1 MSEASTNDKVQHW
14 KQAVDRI
21 ASLYAGVE
29 RRTLTLPGF
38 SLAPTGT
45 YLWAL
50 TKFSLFLQLDL
61 FLLVPMNC
69 VIAIRNA
76 FPGKWAYRSFSAKYF
91 RAAVQ
96 WIKNGE
102 IPLPASIVIRSLT
115 SALLS
120 WHFHGRLA
128 DLRRRVIV
136 DNDLDPDGR
145 AVLTAEIDRLLV
157 QWPAPKLVQGLF
169 AYALPLM
176 SPLAAFYQMVVPSA
190 PAIWTRLIVLVS
202 LSYALGVVASAFVVK
217 RGLMLGGEGRAA
229 YFPGFLEGNG
239 AYATERELLAMFGI
253 SRSEFPLA
261 YALTLLLAPVQLFQ
275 AIYIYDSGIYA
286 TIAGQAAF
294 SKTAVVVQSMVAP
307 ILFAALG
314 AVALMRQNKLRR
326 S

>member
-1 MSEASTNDKVQHW
+1 MPEASTNDKVQHW
-14 KQAVDRI
+14 KQALDRI

-38 SLAPTGT
+38 SLAPLGT
-45 YLWAL
+45 YLWASI
-50 TKFSLFLQLDL
+50 KFTLFLELDL

-102 IPLPASIVIRSLT
+102 IPLPASIVVRSLT

-120 WHFHGRLA
+120 WHFHLRLA

-145 AVLTAEIDRLLV
+145 ACLTAEIDRLLV

-190 PAIWTRLIVLVS
+190 PAIWTRLIVLFS

-239 AYATERELLAMFGI
+239 AYATERELLAIFGI

-261 YALTLLLAPVQLFQ
+261 YALMLLLAPVQLFQ
-275 AIYIYDSGIYA
+275 AIYWYDSGIYA

-294 SKTAVVVQSMVAP
+294 SKTAVVVQSMVGP
-307 ILFAALG
+307 ILLAALG
-314 AVALMRQNKLRR
+314 AVALMRRNKLRR
-326 S
+326 L

>member
-1 MSEASTNDKVQHW
+1 MSEASTDDKVQHW
-14 KQAVDRI
+14 KQALDRI

-38 SLAPTGT
+38 SLAPMGI
-45 YLWAL
+45 YFWASL
-50 TKFSLFLQLDL
+50 KFALFLQLDVL
-61 FLLVPMNC
+61 LLVPMNC

-76 FPGKWAYRSFSAKYF
+76 FPGRWAYRSFSAKYF
-91 RAAVQ
+91 RAPVQ

-102 IPLPASIVIRSLT
+102 IPLPASIVVRSLT

-145 AVLTAEIDRLLV
+145 AILTAEIDRLLL
-157 QWPAPKLVQGLF
+157 QWPAPKLVQGFF
-169 AYALPLM
+169 AYALPLL
-176 SPLAAFYQMVVPSA
+176 SPLAALYQMVVPSA
-190 PAIWTRLIVLVS
+190 PAIWTRLVVVVS
-202 LSYALGVVASAFVVK
+202 LGYALTVVASAFVVK

-261 YALTLLLAPVQLFQ
+261 YALTLLLIPLQLFQ
-275 AIYIYDSGIYA
+275 AIYMYDSGIYA

-294 SKTAVVVQSMVAP
+294 SKTAVVVQSMVGP
-307 ILFAALG
+307 ILLAALG
-314 AVALMRQNKLRR
+314 AVALVRQNKLRR